1 MIKILYEDNHVLVAL
16 KPKGVLSQAD
26 GSDKEDMLTL
36 LKDYIKEKY
45 HKPGNVYLGLVHRLD
60 LFTSGIMVF
69 ARTSKAA
76 SRLTQQ
82 VKDRTFMKKYL
93 AIVEG
98 KLEGS
103 KTLKSYL
110 LKNEKEK
117 KSYPHPNGAEAILSY
132 TAIDFKEDKTLLDI
146 TLETGRFHQ
155 IRCQLSSIGH
165 PLYGDVKYGS
175 HHKIDFYEFPLEAY
189 FLRFKHPI
197 KNELMTFEYKSLHL

>member
-1 MIKILYEDNHVLVAL
+1 MIEILFEDNHILVAL

-76 SRLTQQ
+76 SRLTKQ
-82 VKDRTFMKKYL
+82 VQEHTFKKKYL

-98 KLEGS
+98 KIEGS

-117 KSYPHPNGAEAILSY
+117 KSYPHPNGVEAILSY

-165 PLYGDVKYGS
+165 PLYGDAKYGS
-175 HHKIDFYEFPLEAY
+175 RHKIDSYDFPLEAY
-189 FLRFKHPI
+189 SLSFRHPVTD
-197 KNELMTFEYKSLHL
+197 ELLTFEHKSLHL